1 MTRDEGHGPL
11 VAFTALAIMG
21 AGTLAAVALLP
32 APAALE
38 RRAATLGLGFLVAG
52 LLASLV
58 HLGRKD
64 RSALAARGLMPMRS
78 PGMSVARPSWISIE
92 GALGAATVAIGVFCV
107 SPAVPDPA
115 RVNALNV
122 AGLVALAF
130 LLSVGQVY
138 NIKGQLTWTGAAV
151 WTPATSGLAFG
162 TIALA
167 AAVRDPVT
175 PLVVAIVAA
184 DTLAHFLR
192 WRRVTAVSLERPDT
206 DAPWFGRRH
215 ELLAAR
221 FLLLDAFPLVSL
233 FVWPSPLAAF
243 MAVAGIF
250 VDRLAFYG
258 LAMPDRTES
267 EVARIERRL
276 DDDTPRGL

>member
-21 AGTLAAVALLP
+21 AGTLAVVALLP
-32 APAALE
+32 GPDAVE
-38 RRAATLGLGFLVAG
+38 RRAAMLGLG
-52 LLASLV
+52 LLAGGLALSLV

-64 RSALAARGLMPMRS
+64 RSLLAARGLRPVRG
-78 PGMSVARPSWISIE
+78 PGTRVARPSWISIE
-92 GALGAATVAIGVFCV
+92 GALGAATVAIGALGLI
-107 SPAVPDPA
+107 PAVPDVV

-122 AGLVALAF
+122 AGIVGAAF

-162 TIALA
+162 AIALA
-167 AAVRDPVT
+167 AVVRDPVT

-233 FVWPSPLAAF
+233 FVWPNPVAAF
-243 MAVAGIF
+243 MAIAGIF
-250 VDRLAFYG
+250 VDRLAFYA
-258 LAMPDRTES
+258 LAMSDRTDA
-267 EVARIERRL
+267 EVARVERRL
-276 DDDTPRGL
+276 DDETPHGL